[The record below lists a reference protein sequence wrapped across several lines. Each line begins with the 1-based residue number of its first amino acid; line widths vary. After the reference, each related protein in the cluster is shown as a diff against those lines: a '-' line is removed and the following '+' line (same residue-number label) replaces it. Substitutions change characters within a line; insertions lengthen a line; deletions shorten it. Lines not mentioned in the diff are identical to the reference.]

1 MAATKKTG
9 AAKRVVL
16 EPQVR
21 RRVVED
27 DEEDGDMS
35 PALSYFADLEGK
47 DVEFI
52 SSGCALLDCV
62 LAGGWVL
69 GRVTNIVGDRSAGKT
84 LLAIEACANFHQQYP
99 DGLSRYAESEA
110 AFDEGYAEALG
121 MPLDRVDM
129 GKAGTFGREVDEPM
143 ETVEDWFRSVEAFV
157 DRCQKAKVP
166 GLYIIDSFDA
176 LSDEAEMERDIEKGS
191 FGANKAKKSGELFR
205 KLVRRMEAARVGM
218 IVVSQIRDKLNVTF
232 GETKTR
238 SGGRALDFYA
248 THIVWLAEIG
258 KIKKTIGGIERPVGV
273 DVRAK
278 VKKNKVGLPFRE
290 CDYPIMFGY
299 GVDDM
304 MACAEWITK
313 TLKKPELLKE
323 ADMSANGY
331 KVRISNLRDKGGE
344 EARETRKLLAAIV
357 KREWQRVEQ
366 SFVPKSRKY

>member
-1 MAATKKTG
+1 MATTKRKKVV
-9 AAKRVVL
+9 AAALEAPTRGRSRVVL
-16 EPQVR
+16 DDG
-21 RRVVED
+21 ED
-27 DEEDGDMS
+27 RPS
-35 PALSYFADLEGK
+35 LSYFADLDKEGL
-47 DVEFI
+47 EFI
-52 SSGCALLDCV
+52 NSGCSLLDCA
-62 LAGGWVL
+62 LSGGWVL

-99 DGLSRYAESEA
+99 DGISRYAESEA
-110 AFDEGYAEALG
+110 AFDEGYAGALG
-121 MPLDRVDM
+121 MPMERVDM
-129 GKAGTFGREVDEPM
+129 GKAGTFGRKEDEPM
-143 ETVEDWFRSVEAFV
+143 ETVEDWYRSAEAFTK
-157 DRCQKAKVP
+157 RCEEAKVP

-176 LSDEAEMERDIEKGS
+176 LSDEAEMLREIDKGS
-191 FGANKAKKSGELFR
+191 FGAGKAKKSGELFR
-205 KLVRRMEAARVGM
+205 KLVRRMEKARVAL

-258 KIKKTIGGIERPVGV
+258 KIKKTIKGIERPVGV

-304 MACAEWITK
+304 MAAAEWVVK
-313 TLKKPELLKE
+313 ELKRPELLAE

-331 KVRISNLRDKGGE
+331 KIRINNLRDKGGA
-344 EARETRKLLAAIV
+344 EAREVRKKLAATV
-357 KREWQRVEQ
+357 RREWQAIEEG
-366 SFVPKSRKY
+366 FVPRARKY